1 MTKSLVMV
9 GAFRKSKS
17 ERQGIRSEEKA
28 ASKKKAKK
36 DGNMNRFLAFAYS
49 LVVQYST
56 ENLDGDL
63 NLGSTV

>member
-1 MTKSLVMV
+1 MV
-9 GAFRKSKS
+9 LS
-17 ERQGIRSEEKA
+17 ERIKVKGRHPFRREGGKQE
-28 ASKKKAKK
+28 KAKK

>member
-1 MTKSLVMV
+1 MV

-36 DGNMNRFLAFAYS
+36 DGNMNTPMFFPFAYS
-49 LVVQYST
+49 LVVLHHREISM
-56 ENLDGDL
+56 EI
-63 NLGSTV
+63 